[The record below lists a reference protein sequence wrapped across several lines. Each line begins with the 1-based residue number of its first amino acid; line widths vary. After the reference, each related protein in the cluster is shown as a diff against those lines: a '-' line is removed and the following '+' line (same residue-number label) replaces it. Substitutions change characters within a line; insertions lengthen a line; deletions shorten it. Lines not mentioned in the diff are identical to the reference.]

1 MLERTQRYLDTLGRI
16 PTAEEYRDVLRMSR
30 RGFFGATAGIL
41 TATYFNFNQGTMGHG
56 CPIGMQGTSGL
67 PGPGPCPKGDPG
79 PPGDPGRP
87 GSGIEFQ
94 FAASQAGPW
103 HDSLLLNDRYE
114 RVSYLPSDGYS
125 PKLPEVWALED
136 WPQTPESGQ
145 KTSLDQPLG
154 LTFPQTRR
162 FYLKLKR
169 V

>member
-1 MLERTQRYLDTLGRI
+1 MLERTKRYLDTLGRI

-41 TATYFNFNQGTMGHG
+41 TAAYFNQGTMGHG
-56 CPIGMQGTSGL
+56 CPVGMQGTSGL
-67 PGPGPCPKGDPG
+67 PGPCPKGDPG
-79 PPGDPGRP
+79 PAGLAGLFV
-87 GSGIEFQ
+87 ECE
-94 FAASQAGPW
+94 FAASKDGPW

-125 PKLPEVWALED
+125 PKRPEVWALED
-136 WPQTPESGQ
+136 WPPTPESGQ

-162 FYLKLKR
+162 FYLELKR
-169 V
+169 VS